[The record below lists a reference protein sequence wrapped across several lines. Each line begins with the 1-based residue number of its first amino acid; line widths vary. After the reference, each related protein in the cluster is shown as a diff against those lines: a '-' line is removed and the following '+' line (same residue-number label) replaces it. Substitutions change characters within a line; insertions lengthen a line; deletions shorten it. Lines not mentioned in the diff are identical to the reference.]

1 MGFSVSLGFYHIDEL
16 YWLGHT
22 MEKKRLSKALA
33 AAGVASRRAC
43 ETLIFEG
50 RVQVNGD
57 TVKIPQT
64 LVDWET
70 DRITVDGSG
79 IRGEEQKVYYM
90 LNKPAGYICSSVR
103 PGNKPIV
110 LDLFGNA
117 EKRLFTVGRL
127 DRETQGLLLVTND
140 GAFSNQVIHPRHNIV
155 KEYVVKAAQEI
166 TVEALETLS
175 EGARVDDRWVKPVSV
190 SKVRRGTVRI
200 CVKEG
205 KKHEVRILAE
215 RAKLDVVELIRIRIG
230 GLVLGSLPEGSF
242 RKLSESDRRLIF
254 SR

>member
-1 MGFSVSLGFYHIDEL
+1 MERWIILPDIL
-16 YWLGHT
+16 

-43 ETLIFEG
+43 EELIFEG
-50 RVQVNGD
+50 RVQVNGT

-70 DRITVDGSG
+70 DKILVDGST
-79 IRGEEQKVYYM
+79 IRGEEEKVYYM
-90 LNKPAGYICSSVR
+90 LNKPKGYICSSVR

-110 LDLFGNA
+110 LDLFPTP

-127 DRETQGLLLVTND
+127 DKESQGLLLVTND
-140 GAFSNQVIHPRHNIV
+140 GHFSNQVIHPRHQIV
-155 KEYVVKAAQEI
+155 KEYIVKSVQEI
-166 TVEALETLS
+166 TGDTLRILA
-175 EGARVDDRWVKPVSV
+175 EGARVDDRWVRPVSIT
-190 SKVRRGTVRI
+190 KVRRGTVKI

-205 KKHEVRILAE
+205 KKHEVRIIAE
-215 RAKLDVVELIRIRIG
+215 RADLAVLELTRIRIG
-230 GLVLGSLPEGSF
+230 GLVLGSLPEGTF
-242 RKLSESDRRLIF
+242 RKLSPKDKELLF